1 MVYVYVIEK
10 NNSPIYV
17 GKTINFSVRL
27 FYHRKRWGSDI
38 NWFFI
43 DSVQE
48 NEWKFW
54 EEHYIALFKSW
65 GYLLE
70 NKNNGGGGP
79 SKYSEETRKKI
90 SDKKTGM
97 KYNIT
102 DISRKEKSKKLT
114 GRKFSKESKQKIS
127 DKKTGM
133 KYNMTEN
140 GKLNKSQSTQK
151 KVIQYSI
158 EGNII
163 NEYVSIAEASKKT
176 NIKISSI
183 SSCCLGKTKISHDY
197 VWGFENNNI
206 QFPIYPQRKGKNI
219 LQYDLNNNLIREW
232 ENITIAS
239 NTLNLSISNIS
250 SCLRSKTKQAGGFIW
265 KYK

>member
-79 SKYSEETRKKI
+79 SKYSEETRK
-90 SDKKTGM
+90 
-97 KYNIT
+97 
-102 DISRKEKSKKLT
+102 
-114 GRKFSKESKQKIS
+114 KIS